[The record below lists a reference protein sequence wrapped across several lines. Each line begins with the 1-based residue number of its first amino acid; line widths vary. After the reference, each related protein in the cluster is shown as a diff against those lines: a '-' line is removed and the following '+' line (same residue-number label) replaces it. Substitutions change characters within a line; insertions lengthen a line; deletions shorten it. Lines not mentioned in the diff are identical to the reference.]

1 MKSFMNDPQDLN
13 NSDYGMQQAKYNVE
27 TGFAMVGLTS
37 DFEVRG
43 YSKITLHN

>member
-43 YSKITLHN
+43 YSKITLHD